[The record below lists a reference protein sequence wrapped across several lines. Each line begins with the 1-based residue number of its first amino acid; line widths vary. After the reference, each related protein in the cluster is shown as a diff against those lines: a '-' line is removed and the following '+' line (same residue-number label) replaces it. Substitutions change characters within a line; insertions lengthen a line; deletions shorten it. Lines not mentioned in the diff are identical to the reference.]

1 MFVESIIEIDNMS
14 YKSLT
19 TALTLYRSETLTL
32 EQAARRSGVPAMRFA
47 AALRTHGIPVR
58 EDGRGAR

>member
-1 MFVESIIEIDNMS
+1 MFVENTLEVGNMS
-14 YKSLT
+14 CKSLT

-32 EQAARRSGVPAMRFA
+32 EQAARRSGVPAVRFA

-58 EDGRGAR
+58 EDGRRAR